1 MKKEGHMEIL
11 KENLKQSGGKLGLG
25 RGFVIQPTF
34 YKENLENL
42 LYVKF
47 INMKNLILMTFIIGL
62 N

>member
-25 RGFVIQPTF
+25 RRFVVQPTF

-42 LYVKF
+42 LYVKL
-47 INMKNLILMTFIIGL
+47 INMKNLILMTFIIG
-62 N
+62 